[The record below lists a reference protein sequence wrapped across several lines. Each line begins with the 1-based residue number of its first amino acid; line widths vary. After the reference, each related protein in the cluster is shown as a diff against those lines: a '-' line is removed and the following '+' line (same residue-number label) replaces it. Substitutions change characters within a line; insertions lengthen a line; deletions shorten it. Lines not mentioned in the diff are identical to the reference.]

1 LFSPH
6 QTSRKNYYVKSS
18 KNTIKTNRPKREC
31 ASIVSA
37 GDRQQNC
44 SHWQWLHCST
54 TTTTFPQKGR
64 SSAAT
69 TATANRKRKVKSHER
84 AKTTTWAYA

>member
-6 QTSRKNYYVKSS
+6 QTSRKNYCVKSS
-18 KNTIKTNRPKREC
+18 KNTIKANRPKREC
-31 ASIVSA
+31 VSTVSA

-54 TTTTFPQKGR
+54 TTTAFPQKGR

-69 TATANRKRKVKSHER
+69 TAAANQEIKMMV
-84 AKTTTWAYA
+84 